1 MNRKKLVMGL
11 VTVLLLAGCTG
22 GADKAKTAAERTKT
36 ENNEVTIYFA
46 RHGETM
52 MNAVERAQGWTDAPL
67 TPEGIKGAEALGK
80 GLKAADITFDKVYT
94 STSGRTQ
101 ETAELI
107 LKNNGQKGMNYTK
120 DKRLREYNFGTYEGM
135 LNKEMLTAVAEV
147 DGESYETFVGDL
159 RKNGYYPKVLH
170 LADVLSELDK
180 EKVEEGTN
188 WAAEDS
194 QTILD
199 RLFAALDAIVAEAE
213 KEGQENVLVVSH
225 GMSIITILGELDTE
239 EEYELTSMKN
249 ASISTITY
257 KAGDYRVTSA
267 NDVSYVENGGQE

>member
-1 MNRKKLVMGL
+1 MNVKKVLVGL
-11 VTVLLLAGCTG
+11 AAVIVLSGCAR
-22 GADKAKTAAERTKT
+22 GADKLETAESKEPKT
-36 ENNEVTIYFA
+36 NQVTIYFA

-67 TPEGIKGAEALGK
+67 TPEGITGAEALGK

-107 LKNNGQKGMNYTK
+107 LENNGQKDLDYTK
-120 DKRLREYNFGTYEGM
+120 DKRLREYNFGTFEGM

-180 EKVEEGTN
+180 EKVEEGKN

-199 RLFAALDAIVAEAE
+199 RLLTALDDIVADAE
-213 KEGQENVLVVSH
+213 KEGHENVLVVSH
-225 GMSIITILGELDTE
+225 GMSIITILGQYDTE
-239 EEYELTSMKN
+239 EEFELTSMKN
-249 ASISTITY
+249 ASISTVTY
-257 KAGDYRVTSA
+257 KEGEYRVTSA
-267 NDVSYVENGGQE
+267 NDLSYVESGMEE

>member
-1 MNRKKLVMGL
+1 MNVKKLLVGLAAVMIL
-11 VTVLLLAGCTG
+11 SGCAG
-22 GADKAKTAAERTKT
+22 GADKLKTAESKEPKT
-36 ENNEVTIYFA
+36 NEVTIYFA

-67 TPEGIKGAEALGK
+67 TPEGITGAEALGK

-107 LKNNGQKGMNYTK
+107 LENNGQKDLGYTK
-120 DKRLREYNFGTYEGM
+120 DKRLREYNFGTFEGM

-180 EKVEEGTN
+180 EKVEEGKN

-199 RLFAALDAIVAEAE
+199 RLLTALDDIVADAE
-213 KEGQENVLVVSH
+213 KEGHENVLVVSH
-225 GMSIITILGELDTE
+225 GMSIITILGQYDIE
-239 EEYELTSMKN
+239 EEFELTSMKN
-249 ASISTITY
+249 ASISTVTY
-257 KAGDYRVTSA
+257 KEGEYRVTSA
-267 NDVSYVENGGQE
+267 NDLSYVESGMEE